1 MQEQQQTLRRLQDA
15 GFQLQQA
22 LAPIV
27 EERMKARYGAGWA
40 MYASRPRGADPKGR
54 LDLYGML
61 KTLIANW
68 NDVFEKAMPAGMRTQ
83 AYLALEGRNA
93 AAHPAEPITHDAAI
107 SWLRAHHELA
117 KAVKAPQSA
126 ELKKLLEA
134 ELQAV
139 SPAPAALPE
148 PAAAPHS
155 AARQPTLDIIEPD
168 RPGVALKPWREV
180 SFPRVDV
187 IESRF
192 QDAEYAADLSA
203 VDRGIAP
210 EEYGT
215 PAGFFRMTH
224 ATVGLRR
231 VLKTAVDRLT
241 DQGGDPVI
249 GLQTTFGGGKT
260 HTLLALFHLAGAEN
274 PADLPILSDIV
285 PAGTEWIPTRSAVF
299 VGFAVGPDVPFFN
312 EGGRTIRT
320 VWGWIAWKLLG
331 ADGLALVQEAETA
344 GTSPGSVALEAL
356 LKKAAPCVVLL
367 DEIVAYVRQLD
378 GQRFESHLTFFQELT
393 EAAKN
398 VPGVLVVGSLPES
411 LAEVGGAK
419 GQEALRRLEKIFGR
433 IQSAWLPASGVETY
447 EIVRR
452 RLFEP
457 LDGAGERARDQTIKA
472 FHELYRRNSAE
483 FPPQAKEAAYLEEL
497 RACYPI
503 HPELLGRLAKDWSG
517 LEKFQR
523 TRGVLKLMAHIIATL
538 WRGDTKDPM
547 ILPGRVP
554 LRDERVRASILVPVE
569 PGYGAVLDR
578 EVEGDTALPAQ
589 MEANPSRNITRARAA
604 TRVARSLFI
613 CSVPSA
619 SQANKGITGQD
630 VRLACAEPGD
640 QLDVFGNALREFTER
655 AAYLYEEAG
664 RYWFSTQPTLNKLA
678 DDRARAY
685 SPEEV
690 NAAIV
695 MTLKEEQARKGSG
708 FARVHAA
715 LDVASEAEDGPEV
728 SLIILGPAAPH
739 AGRGAADSDATRAA
753 TDVVLRKG
761 VKQRTYRNAI
771 VFLAADVGALDT
783 ARLAMRRALA
793 WGSIVRDADQRLL
806 ELTGSQHRDAQD
818 KAGKARAAAAA
829 AVRSAWT
836 HGLVPVPVPV
846 PEPESENKTALNE
859 APCTFDHVSV
869 RSSNGKGLAEAAWER
884 FCAGSTVYQR
894 LGWQTFWSHLG
905 PHWPADQPHLSSI
918 DVADWFA
925 RYVYLPRL
933 RDRVVLATTIDAAV
947 ASTDPPF
954 AVARLQAD
962 GTYADVVLRRS
973 ANVAFAVDEV
983 LLRREIAE
991 GLLTPTPQTPAGV
1004 AGSSPSVPPPNP
1016 AITPPQPATKVLR
1029 RFFATVDLDPARP
1042 VARIGAIVD
1051 GVLSELQRPHGAT
1064 IRLVLEIHADAPD
1077 GFPDDVVTVV
1087 RDNAKTLGFASGTA
1101 DFSEE

>member
-1 MQEQQQTLRRLQDA
+1 MPEQPILRQQETLRRLQDA

-27 EERMKARYGAGWA
+27 EERMKQRYGAGWA
-40 MYASRPRGADPKGR
+40 MYASRSRGGEPKGR

-61 KTLIANW
+61 KTIIANW
-68 NDVFEKAMPAGMRTQ
+68 NDVFEKAMPQGMRTQ

-93 AAHPAEPITHDAAI
+93 AAHPAEPISHDAAI

-117 KAVKAPQSA
+117 KAVKAQHSA
-126 ELKKLLEA
+126 ELKKLLDA
-134 ELQAV
+134 ELQAA
-139 SPAPAALPE
+139 SPAPAVVAAPE

-155 AARQPTLDIIEPD
+155 AARQPTLDVMEPD

-180 SFPRVDV
+180 AFPRVDV

-260 HTLLALFHLAGAEN
+260 HTLLALYHLAGAED
-274 PADLPILSDIV
+274 PSKLPILADIV
-285 PAGTEWIPTRSAVF
+285 PAATEWIPVRRAVF
-299 VGFAVGPDVPFFN
+299 VGFAYGPHVPFLN
-312 EGGRTIRT
+312 EGGRAIRT
-320 VWGWIAWKLLG
+320 LWGWLAWRLLG
-331 ADGLALVQEAETA
+331 ADGLAVVQDAETA

-378 GQRFESHLTFFQELT
+378 EQRFESYLTFFQELT

-398 VPGVLVVGSLPES
+398 VPGALVVGSLPES
-411 LAEVGGAK
+411 LAEAGGDK
-419 GQEALRRLEKIFGR
+419 GREALRRLEKVFGR
-433 IQSAWLPASGVETY
+433 IQSPWLPASGVETY

-457 LDGAGERARDQTIKA
+457 LDGAGERARDQAIKA
-472 FHELYRRNSAE
+472 FHDYYRRNAAE
-483 FPPQAKEAAYLEEL
+483 FPPQAKEAAYLEEM

-538 WRGDTKDPM
+538 WRGETKDPM

-554 LRDERVRASILVPVE
+554 LKDERVRASILVPVE

-604 TRVARSLFI
+604 TRVARALFL

-678 DDRARAY
+678 DDRARAFAA
-685 SPEEV
+685 EDV
-690 NAAIV
+690 DAAIIK
-695 MTLKEEQARKGSG
+695 TLKEEQARKGG

-715 LDVASEAEDGPEV
+715 LDVPSEAEDGPDV
-728 SLIILGPAAPH
+728 SLIILGPATPH
-739 AGRGAADSDATRAA
+739 AGRSAADSDATRAA

-761 VKQRTYRNAI
+761 PKQRTYRNAV

-793 WGSIVRDADQRLL
+793 WESIVREADQRLL

-818 KAGKARAAAAA
+818 KAGKARTAATAAIRA
-829 AVRSAWT
+829 AWT
-836 HGLVPVPVPV
+836 HGLVPTPAADGDL
-846 PEPESENKTALNE
+846 ALNN
-859 APCTFDHVSV
+859 APCAFDHVTVKSG
-869 RSSNGKGLAEAAWER
+869 NGKGLAETTWER
-884 FCAGSTVYQR
+884 FSAGSAVYQR
-894 LGWQTFWSHLG
+894 LGWQTFWSSLA
-905 PHWPADQPHLSSI
+905 PHWPADQPHLPVTE
-918 DVADWFA
+918 VAEWFA
-925 RYVYLPRL
+925 RYLYLPRL
-933 RDRVVLATTIDAAV
+933 RDRVVLATAIDAAV

-954 AVARLQAD
+954 AVARLGTD
-962 GTYADVVLRRS
+962 GTYADIVLRRGASVSFS
-973 ANVAFAVDEV
+973 ADEV

-991 GLLTPTPQTPAGV
+991 GLLTPATQPPADDR
-1004 AGSSPSVPPPNP
+1004 PPPPLPPPPVPPTDP
-1016 AITPPQPATKVLR
+1016 AKKVLR
-1029 RFFATVDLDPARP
+1029 RFFATVDLDPGRP

-1051 GVLSELQRPHGAT
+1051 GVLSELQRPHGAQ
-1064 IRLVLEIHADAPD
+1064 IRLVLEIHADAPH
-1077 GFPDDVVTVV
+1077 GFPDDVVAVV
-1087 RDNAKTLGFASGTA
+1087 RDNAKTLGFPPGAA